1 MELVPII
8 YTALKI
14 VAAFAIITITI
25 SYFIYRFKQKRGIE
39 GETARIIAQPVIS
52 TEKTVKKVV
61 QRITKPLHYDH
72 IPEKPHHK
80 PLQANQANLQK
91 AEKEKHI
98 EKKHVVKTKKSEST
112 NHQKERIEIVKN
124 LTPKNVKDKNETPLP
139 HKEIPKRTTSEKKL
153 NSLGEDIIEKYID
166 EDDKEFYTLN
176 VKDKKSSK

>member
-14 VAAFAIITITI
+14 VAAFAIVTITI
-25 SYFIYRFKQKRGIE
+25 SYFIYKFKQKRGIE

-72 IPEKPHHK
+72 IPEKPHRK
-80 PLQANQANLQK
+80 PSHINQVSSK
-91 AEKEKHI
+91 KVEKEKRV
-98 EKKHVVKTKKSEST
+98 EKKHEVKTKKSESI

-124 LTPKNVKDKNETPLP
+124 LTSKNVKTQNEVPLP
-139 HKEIPKRTTSEKKL
+139 HKEISKRTTDEKKL
-153 NSLGEDIIEKYID
+153 NTLGEDIIEKYID

-176 VKDKKSSK
+176 VKDKKNKK